1 MNGLELYSQK
11 SLIRD
16 RHEET
21 VLTRESIEL
30 VS

>member
-16 RHEET
+16 RHEEA
-21 VLTRESIEL
+21 VLTREKGEL
-30 VS
+30 AF